1 MASYVSCQP
10 IVGAS
15 RPNSHRFLAPNHFDS
30 HLLSNLLPIIAGFDD
45 FRTHH
50 LRKHTFTEIDGDL
63 VSTLVQD
70 LAWCD
75 SVIAFGIVVIIDQG
89 GSDRSRNR
97 YLIGCLLQT
106 E

>member
-1 MASYVSCQP
+1 L
-10 IVGAS
+10 
-15 RPNSHRFLAPNHFDS
+15 SH
-30 HLLSNLLPIIAGFDD
+30 LLPIIAAFED
-45 FRTHH
+45 FGTHH
-50 LRKHTFTEIDGDL
+50 LREHTFTEIDSDFI
-63 VSTLVQD
+63 STLVQD

-97 YLIGCLLQT
+97 YIIGCLLRT